1 MYSNEYGQQIGA
13 PLPDWTPRALPEKK
27 IFHGQS
33 CDLEPLSADLHGR
46 DLFDAFSAAPD
57 GRDWTWLS
65 IGPFAEF
72 SDLYEVLNTIEHSD
86 TNLHFAIIDLS
97 TQKAIGTIALIQ
109 PDTLNGKVEMG
120 YVLYSRLLRKTKIA
134 TEAQF
139 LLMQYV
145 FDELQYRRYE
155 WKCDHF
161 NTASKQAA
169 LRLGFSYEGTFR
181 KLIVYKGRSRD
192 TDWFS
197 LIDDEWPN
205 NKLVLQ
211 TWLAPH
217 NFDHQHQQIQ
227 SIQDIRKQI
236 NAHQS

>member
-1 MYSNEYGQQIGA
+1 MYLMNYNIVVMSGN
-13 PLPDWTPRALPEKK
+13 
-27 IFHGQS
+27 
-33 CDLEPLSADLHGR
+33 
-46 DLFDAFSAAPD
+46 
-57 GRDWTWLS
+57 
-65 IGPFAEF
+65 
-72 SDLYEVLNTIEHSD
+72 
-86 TNLHFAIIDLS
+86 
-97 TQKAIGTIALIQ
+97 
-109 PDTLNGKVEMG
+109 
-120 YVLYSRLLRKTKIA
+120 A
-134 TEAQF
+134 T
-139 LLMQYV
+139 
-145 FDELQYRRYE
+145 
-155 WKCDHF
+155 F

-169 LRLGFSYEGTFR
+169 LKLGFSYEGTFR